1 MSFIRSSY
9 QSNKMFKFSNLTLF
23 LSSKDI
29 KKRFI
34 ILQFLFLF
42 SSLFEVG
49 GISLIGPLI
58 YFTSDA
64 DQAMQNDIFIYF
76 FSLLNL
82 TSYEQFL
89 VIFSIFTVSFI
100 MIGGLS
106 SFLSVIYLSKIA
118 TSSGINL
125 STQVFQKYL
134 DLNWSEHL
142 AIEKSQMIN
151 ETYQET
157 VRVTQNIFLPIL
169 MINKSIFLSIVLVTF
184 LFLVSWK
191 VAITLFVLL
200 TAIYFV
206 LFLILKRSLNSNS
219 KILTDAHEN
228 RYKFL
233 NDTFEAMKQIRIWG
247 NQRLFQDGFKIASD
261 DWGNAL
267 RRNMNISLLPRYV
280 VETLILVCVAIG
292 VGIFF
297 YNPSDNFSANI
308 PSISIFIFSAFKL
321 LPAIQQIY
329 SFISTITGNIYSL
342 NNLSSL
348 LRNSHSQDFFDDG
361 RKLQR
366 FSKISLKNV
375 SYQYPKTDF
384 KMKDLNLE
392 FKSGEIIGI
401 TGYSGSGK
409 STFVDILMGLIKP
422 DEGMILVND
431 SELDIYENKHWFKKI
446 SYLPPKI
453 HLINNSIE
461 SNIHFSDSLPIDHDK
476 VSLILDQ
483 VDLKG
488 LENDSE
494 NIRVSNLNF
503 SSGQIQRL
511 GIARAAYKDHEI
523 IFYDEP
529 TSALDNQNR
538 ELFIKKIKQDKQ
550 NSLIVLISHDLALL
564 EITDKVLI
572 FNNGEI
578 DFFGAFKDAAVNS
591 DIMKSLSN

>member
-1 MSFIRSSY
+1 
-9 QSNKMFKFSNLTLF
+9 MFKLSNLTLF

-34 ILQFLFLF
+34 TLQFLFLF
-42 SSLFEVG
+42 SSFFEVG

-89 VIFSIFTVSFI
+89 IIFSILTLSFI
-100 MIGGLS
+100 IIGGLS

-134 DLNWSEHL
+134 DISWSDHL
-142 AIEKSQMIN
+142 TIEKSQMIN
-151 ETYQET
+151 EIYQET

-169 MINKSIFLSIVLVTF
+169 MINKSIFLSIVLVSF

-191 VAITLFVLL
+191 VAVTLFLLL
-200 TAIYFV
+200 TAIYFM
-206 LFLILKRSLNSNS
+206 LFLILRRSLNSNS
-219 KILTDAHEN
+219 KILTEAHEN

-247 NQRLFQDGFKIASD
+247 NKSLFQDGFKVASD
-261 DWGNAL
+261 NWGNAL

-348 LRNSHSQDFFDDG
+348 LREHHTQNWFDDEFEFP
-361 RKLQR
+361 RL
-366 FSKISLKNV
+366 SKISLKNV
-375 SYQYPKTDF
+375 SYQYPGTDF
-384 KMKDLNLE
+384 KMKDLNLD

-422 DEGMILVND
+422 DNGMVLVND
-431 SELDIYENKHWFKKI
+431 LELDIYENKKWFEKI

-453 HLINNSIE
+453 HLINSSIE
-461 SNIHFSDSLPIDHDK
+461 SNIHFSDSSALDQDK
-476 VSLILDQ
+476 ISLILDQ
-483 VDLKG
+483 VNLKS
-488 LENDSE
+488 LKDDSK
-494 NIRVSNLNF
+494 NKRITNLNF

-538 ELFIKKIKQDKQ
+538 ELFINKITQDKQ

-572 FNNGEI
+572 LNNGEV
-578 DFFGAFKDAAVNS
+578 DFFGTFKDASENS
-591 DIMKSLSN
+591 DIMESLST